1 MRSVWPGP
9 SGRRSG
15 GPNDW
20 LQPGER
26 MGSNHSRKS
35 VAKRSEVRLG
45 LSTAMKVRQS
55 KFYFND
61 GWILRRLSEI
71 RSIILIKMSAVFYFK
86 TFL

>member
-20 LQPGER
+20 LQLVER
-26 MGSNHSRKS
+26 MASNNPRKS
-35 VAKRSEVRLG
+35 DAKRSEVRLG

-61 GWILRRLSEI
+61 GWILGRLSEMQ
-71 RSIILIKMSAVFYFK
+71 SIVLIKMSAVFYFK

>member
-20 LQPGER
+20 LQLVER
-26 MGSNHSRKS
+26 MASNNPRKS

-61 GWILRRLSEI
+61 GWILRRLGEM
-71 RSIILIKMSAVFYFK
+71 RSIVLIKMSVVFYFK

>member
-9 SGRRSG
+9 SGMWSG

-20 LQPGER
+20 LQPVER
-26 MGSNHSRKS
+26 MVSNNPRKS

-61 GWILRRLSEI
+61 GWILRRLGEMRLI
-71 RSIILIKMSAVFYFK
+71 VLIKMNAVFYFK

>member
-1 MRSVWPGP
+1 MSVWPGP

-26 MGSNHSRKS
+26 MVSNNPRKS

-61 GWILRRLSEI
+61 GWILGRLSEMQ
-71 RSIILIKMSAVFYFK
+71 SIVLIKMSAVFYFK

>member
-15 GPNDW
+15 GSNDS
-20 LQPGER
+20 LQPVER
-26 MGSNHSRKS
+26 MASNNPLKS

-61 GWILRRLSEI
+61 GWILRRLGEI
-71 RSIILIKMSAVFYFK
+71 RSIVLIKMSVVFYFK